1 MKGTLTTLILGAA
14 LAEYGL
20 TGLQHDEV
28 GCKQWSRKFQA
39 ASC

>member
-20 TGLQHDEV
+20 TGLQHEPP
-28 GCKQWSRKFQA
+28 A
-39 ASC
+39 